1 MDKQFSKL
9 ENGYFNTLGKTL
21 HQPILMLLML
31 AIAIVALVQLSEKVP
46 SEFVPKEDRG
56 NFFILMN
63 AQEGA
68 SFESNAKNLEKI
80 ESILMPYRESGKINR
95 LLVRTPGFG
104 GNAGIAIV
112 GSADWDE
119 RDFSTFSLMDEI
131 SAKLNSVPDVRAFA
145 IMRSGISGGGL
156 GRPVQFVLQG
166 DTYENLVEWRD
177 IVLQK
182 AAQNPRLIR
191 LDSDYKETSPQLL
204 VNINRDRAADLGVS
218 ISDIGG
224 TLEVMLGQRRVS
236 TFLDRG
242 EEYDVIMEGIE
253 EDFRSP
259 NSIENLY
266 VRSSRTTSSF
276 LWIIYSR

>member
-1 MDKQFSKL
+1 MDKKFSKL

-56 NFFILMN
+56 NLFILMN

-112 GSADWDE
+112 VCSWDE
-119 RDFSTFSLMDEI
+119 RDFSTFRSWMK
-131 SAKLNSVPDVRAFA
+131 SAPNSTACLTFVRLPSCAAGF
-145 IMRSGISGGGL
+145 L
-156 GRPVQFVLQG
+156 ERPRPSWQFVLQG

-204 VNINRDRAADLGVS
+204 VN
-218 ISDIGG
+218 
-224 TLEVMLGQRRVS
+224 
-236 TFLDRG
+236 
-242 EEYDVIMEGIE
+242 
-253 EDFRSP
+253 
-259 NSIENLY
+259 
-266 VRSSRTTSSF
+266 
-276 LWIIYSR
+276 

>member
-1 MDKQFSKL
+1 
-9 ENGYFNTLGKTL
+9 
-21 HQPILMLLML
+21 
-31 AIAIVALVQLSEKVP
+31 
-46 SEFVPKEDRG
+46 
-56 NFFILMN
+56 
-63 AQEGA
+63 
-68 SFESNAKNLEKI
+68 
-80 ESILMPYRESGKINR
+80 MPYRESGKINR

-204 VNINRDRAADLGVS
+204 VNINRDKGR
-218 ISDIGG
+218 
-224 TLEVMLGQRRVS
+224 
-236 TFLDRG
+236 
-242 EEYDVIMEGIE
+242 
-253 EDFRSP
+253 
-259 NSIENLY
+259 
-266 VRSSRTTSSF
+266 
-276 LWIIYSR
+276 